1 MPLRLSRTNGL
12 ATHCPQCL
20 FVNGARGAVR
30 PGIIRQ
36 GQKLGHGGK
45 QHDKRQEPRMTT
57 DEWQI
62 DTPIEDL
69 IIGIEWDAMVEQSE
83 KD

>member
-1 MPLRLSRTNGL
+1 
-12 ATHCPQCL
+12 
-20 FVNGARGAVR
+20 
-30 PGIIRQ
+30 
-36 GQKLGHGGK
+36 
-45 QHDKRQEPRMTT
+45 MTT

-69 IIGIEWDAMVEQSE
+69 IIGIEWDAMVEQGE

>member
-1 MPLRLSRTNGL
+1 
-12 ATHCPQCL
+12 
-20 FVNGARGAVR
+20 
-30 PGIIRQ
+30 
-36 GQKLGHGGK
+36 
-45 QHDKRQEPRMTT
+45 MTT

-69 IIGIEWDAMVEQSE
+69 IIDIEWDAMVEQSK